1 MGSQPDNSVIIFIQ
15 SYYAVLAKR
24 PGIFGVIEKI
34 ADAEVVFFI
43 DQVYTAMVSSHPNQ
57 TIVILNDPGYQVRI
71 KPGRK

>member
-34 ADAEVVFFI
+34 ADTEVVFFI
-43 DQVYTAMVSSHPNQ
+43 NQVYAAMIRCYPNQ
-57 TIVILNDPGYQVRI
+57 AFVILNNLRYQV
-71 KPGRK
+71 